1 MIFHPGILA
10 LISGSV
16 IVSAMMVYSTL
27 VGLKIVFRWNYESS
41 SSAQLALE
49 RNTYLVST
57 IVKYTLLFEVLSV
70 FLYIYTTDDI
80 HNLFI
85 GAMCATG
92 SLNAN
97 PVGWNLL
104 YVKIIIF
111 FLSAIWIAFNSVDQ
125 KAEDYPLVRFKYT
138 LLIFIAPLIIYDLYL
153 QIDYFSGL
161 EPNVITACCGALF
174 DEEGAGM
181 ASTVAFYPPGPMMI
195 IFYSGLGVFIIS
207 ALLSFRLKSGFF
219 RYIFA
224 LSSAAFFFV
233 SMASVISFVT
243 VYYYEIPTHHC
254 PFEVVQKD
262 YNFIGYPLYGSLFT
276 GVLLGVVSGLLEP
289 LRNIKSL
296 KSIIN
301 ESQKKWTSLAI
312 ICILVFAVLASWP
325 IVFSG
330 FTLEFF

>member
-10 LISGSV
+10 LLSGSL
-16 IVSAMMVYSTL
+16 IVSVMMVYSTL
-27 VGLKIVFRWNYESS
+27 VGLKIVYRWNYQSS

-49 RNTYLVST
+49 RKTYLVST
-57 IVKYTLLFEVLSV
+57 IVKYTLFFEVLSV

-97 PVGWNLL
+97 PVGWDLL

-153 QIDYFSGL
+153 QVAYFSGL

-181 ASTVAFYPPGPMMI
+181 ASTIAFYPPGMMMI
-195 IFYSGLGVFIIS
+195 IFYSGLGIFIIS
-207 ALLSFRLKSGFF
+207 SLLSYRFKSGIF

-224 LSSAAFFFV
+224 LTSAAFFFV

-262 YNFIGYPLYGSLFT
+262 YYFVGYPLYGSLFT
-276 GVLLGVVSGLLEP
+276 GVLLGFITGLVEP
-289 LRNIKSL
+289 LKGIRSL
-296 KSIIN
+296 REII
-301 ESQKKWTSLAI
+301 EKSQKKW
-312 ICILVFAVLASWP
+312 ILISIALILIFAALCTWP
-325 IVFSG
+325 VVFSN
-330 FTLEFF
+330 FTLEL